1 MYRRRN
7 KLKIQSKDELIKA
20 KKAAMKIVK
29 QRSTT
34 SGAVAAIPVPGIDVA
49 ADIGI
54 MLEVIG
60 KINKKFGLSSEEM
73 DELDGDEKQKIA
85 VLITSVG
92 SDFAGKVIT
101 KELVTKALK
110 KAGVKV
116 TTKQVAKYIPFAGA
130 VIAGSISYGTMY
142 MLGKRHV
149 EDCFEICE
157 RILKEQNKW

>member
-1 MYRRRN
+1 
-7 KLKIQSKDELIKA
+7 
-20 KKAAMKIVK
+20 MKIVK
-29 QRSTT
+29 QRSTA
-34 SGAVAAIPVPGIDVA
+34 SSAVAAVPVPGVDVA

-60 KINKKFGLSSEEM
+60 KINKKFGLSSEEI

-110 KAGVKV
+110 KSTCQSNHKNKSLNIFHSLVQSSQVQSVMGQCICLENV
-116 TTKQVAKYIPFAGA
+116 T
-130 VIAGSISYGTMY
+130 
-142 MLGKRHV
+142 
-149 EDCFEICE
+149 
-157 RILKEQNKW
+157 

>member
-1 MYRRRN
+1 M
-7 KLKIQSKDELIKA
+7 KIQSRDELIKA

-34 SGAVAAIPVPGIDVA
+34 SDAVAAIPVPGIDVA

-60 KINKKFGLSSEEM
+60 KINKKFGLSSEKM

-110 KAGVKV
+110 KSGCQSNHK
-116 TTKQVAKYIPFAGA
+116 T
-130 VIAGSISYGTMY
+130 S
-142 MLGKRHV
+142 R
-149 EDCFEICE
+149 
-157 RILKEQNKW
+157 

>member
-1 MYRRRN
+1 M
-7 KLKIQSKDELIKA
+7 KIQSKNELYKA
-20 KKAAMKIVK
+20 KKSAMKIVR
-29 QRSTT
+29 QRSTV
-34 SGAVAAIPVPGIDVA
+34 SGAAAAVPGVDVA

-60 KINKKFGLSSEEM
+60 KINKIFGLSSEEI

-92 SDFAGKVIT
+92 SDFAGRIIT

-116 TTKQVAKYIPFAGA
+116 TTKQVAKYIPFASA

-142 MLGKRHV
+142 ALGKHHV

>member
-1 MYRRRN
+1 
-7 KLKIQSKDELIKA
+7 
-20 KKAAMKIVK
+20 
-29 QRSTT
+29 
-34 SGAVAAIPVPGIDVA
+34 
-49 ADIGI
+49 
-54 MLEVIG
+54 
-60 KINKKFGLSSEEM
+60 M

-116 TTKQVAKYIPFAGA
+116 TTKQVAKYLLFAGA

-149 EDCFEICE
+149 EDCFKICE

>member
-1 MYRRRN
+1 M
-7 KLKIQSKDELIKA
+7 KIQSKDELYKT
-20 KKAAMKIVK
+20 KKVEMKIVK
-29 QRSTT
+29 QISTA
-34 SGAVAAIPVPGIDVA
+34 SGAVAAVPVSGVDVA

-60 KINKKFGLSSEEM
+60 KINKKFGISSEEI

-110 KAGVKV
+110 RVGVKV

-130 VIAGSISYGTMY
+130 VIAGTISYGTMY
-142 MLGKRHV
+142 TLGKRHV

-157 RILKEQNKW
+157 RILKEQSKW

>member
-1 MYRRRN
+1 MYRGRN
-7 KLKIQSKDELIKA
+7 KMKIQSKDELIKA

-34 SGAVAAIPVPGIDVA
+34 SGAVA

>member
-1 MYRRRN
+1 MR
-7 KLKIQSKDELIKA
+7 
-20 KKAAMKIVK
+20 
-29 QRSTT
+29 
-34 SGAVAAIPVPGIDVA
+34 
-49 ADIGI
+49 
-54 MLEVIG
+54 
-60 KINKKFGLSSEEM
+60 KINKKFGLSSEEI

-116 TTKQVAKYIPFAGA
+116 TTKQVAKYIPFADA

-142 MLGKRHV
+142 MLGKRYV